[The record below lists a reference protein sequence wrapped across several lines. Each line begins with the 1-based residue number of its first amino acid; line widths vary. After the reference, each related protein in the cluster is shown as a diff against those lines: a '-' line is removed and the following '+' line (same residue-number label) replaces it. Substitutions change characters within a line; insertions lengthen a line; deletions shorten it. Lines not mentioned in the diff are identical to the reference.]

1 MIMDE
6 MHRMA
11 AILSAYASST
21 GGSVS
26 FMPDEGFRISLR
38 RQIDFKEL
46 SEMLTVKD
54 ITTIPDGVMT
64 TLWGIISSGIGMV
77 AAIVSWCIV
86 ALHVVFVMIDYERSQ
101 PWLQAHGAPRYRP
114 V

>member
-26 FMPDEGFRISLR
+26 FMPDGLQDFLR

-54 ITTIPDGVMT
+54 ITTILDGVMT

-77 AAIVSWCIV
+77 AAIVSRVYC
-86 ALHVVFVMIDYERSQ
+86 
-101 PWLQAHGAPRYRP
+101 GP
-114 V
+114 VCGVCDDRL